1 MRKIPGLN
9 NTQKIR
15 VIVDGVAIYTTVGK
29 AVGIFATTTHAVAV
43 QKVLE
48 SLVAFR
54 KHSPE
59 MTGMAK
65 RETVWVGLKTPAYRE
80 VDVQVDLL

>member
-1 MRKIPGLN
+1 MKAIKGLN
-9 NTQKIR
+9 NNQKIR
-15 VIVDGVAIYTTVGK
+15 VIVDGVGIYTTVGK
-29 AVGIFATTTHAVAV
+29 AVGMFATTTHAVAV

-65 RETVWVGLKTPAYRE
+65 RESVFVGPNVPARD